1 MEWMMRKTEI
11 SMPAG
16 EFKARCLKLMDQVQ
30 ITGRPI
36 VITKRGRPVAKLV
49 PVEEAAP
56 HREIFGCM
64 KGSIEIL
71 GDIVGPTG
79 EEWNAEKGILYV
91 GDDEDEA

>member
-1 MEWMMRKTEI
+1 MAKTEI

-49 PVEEAAP
+49 PVEEAKP
-56 HREIFGCM
+56 DREIFGCM
-64 KGSIEIL
+64 KGSIQIL

-91 GDDEDEA
+91 GEDDDEA